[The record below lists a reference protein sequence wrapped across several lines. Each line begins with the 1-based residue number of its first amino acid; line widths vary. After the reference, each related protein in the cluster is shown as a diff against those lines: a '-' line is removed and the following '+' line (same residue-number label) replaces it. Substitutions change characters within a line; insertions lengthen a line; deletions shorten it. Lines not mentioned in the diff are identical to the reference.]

1 MVKYTDLDSES
12 NLSSEADYIHSKDD
26 YIKFLDTLYSV
37 EGIDLS
43 LYKQNQLRRRLNHIV
58 KKTSCKT
65 YVDYLN
71 QIRKDDVEYRSFID
85 RITINVSN
93 FFRNAEKFDILER
106 EYIKPLLKA
115 KREAT
120 IWSAGCSTGDEP
132 YTLAIMLERNNAPA
146 GIRVLG
152 WDFDKNALAKAREAI
167 YPPERLKE
175 SPSGIVDKYFD
186 KLPDG
191 NFQVKSEVRRRV
203 RFEQHN
209 LLEDR
214 FPSNIDII
222 LCRNVV
228 IYFRDQAKRE
238 LFIRFSKALARH
250 GVLMIGGSERIPNN
264 EEAGLVPLRT
274 YFYGKEGGERL

>member
-12 NLSSEADYIHSKDD
+12 NLSAEADYIHSKDD

-58 KKTSCKT
+58 RKTPCKT
-65 YVDYLN
+65 YVEYLT
-71 QIRKDDVEYRSFID
+71 QIRKDEEEYRSFID

-106 EYIKPLLKA
+106 DYLKPLIKTR
-115 KREAT
+115 REAT
-120 IWSAGCSTGDEP
+120 LWSAGCSTGDEP
-132 YTLAIMLERNNAPA
+132 YTLAIMLEENNAPS
-146 GIRVLG
+146 GFKVLG
-152 WDFDKNALAKAREAI
+152 WDFDKNALAKAREGI
-167 YPPERLKE
+167 YPAERLKE
-175 SPSGIVDKYFD
+175 SPKGVVEKYFD

-191 NFQVKSEVRRRV
+191 NYQVKQFVRNRV

-214 FPSNIDII
+214 FPSNMDII

-250 GVLMIGGSERIPNN
+250 GVLMIGGSERIPNT
-264 EEAGLVPLRT
+264 EEAGLISLKT
-274 YFYGKEGGERL
+274 YFYGRSDRE